1 MVWLLLP
8 ALWQQNTQ
16 GVQAICNLDQ
26 SILDAQLKSVFS
38 DIPPHAIKTGM
49 LAEVETIERVSQYLN
64 TIDCSYVLD
73 PVMVA
78 TSGDRLISLEAVQAL
93 KEKLLPLAT
102 IITPK
107 STRSRGALR
116 TRIKR

>member
-1 MVWLLLP
+1 M
-8 ALWQQNTQ
+8 
-16 GVQAICNLDQ
+16 C
-26 SILDAQLKSVFS
+26 FS

-93 KEKLLPLAT
+93 KENCCRLQPL
-102 IITPK
+102 
-107 STRSRGALR
+107 SRQIYQKQR
-116 TRIKR
+116 CFTDKN